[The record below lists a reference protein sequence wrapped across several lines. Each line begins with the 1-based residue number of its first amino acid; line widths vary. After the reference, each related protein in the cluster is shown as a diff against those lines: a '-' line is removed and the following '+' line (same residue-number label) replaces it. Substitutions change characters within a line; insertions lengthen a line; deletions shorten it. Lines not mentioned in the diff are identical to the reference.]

1 LAKLDLLNLT
11 LTQQKR
17 QAVAALNFIKIT
29 QEKSEKA
36 FTIDDLYTNVVKALT
51 DDLFMDSSALL
62 RINFKTRKISLL
74 ASSGLRTNLK
84 YLKLDENVSKQE
96 ILEPTLVN
104 SKSSPQSF
112 HTFVINSFQFP
123 YFVWYPITDEED
135 GTLIL
140 FVGNRIEDLMSKQP
154 FSQASLE
161 TFGAISS
168 VILLRRDNIVKTQE
182 MLRRKEER
190 IDFLAEISKTSPISV
205 IATDVNARVTYCNQ
219 ATEKLYG
226 YKAEELIG
234 KDPGMLNAEHNA
246 DEIQKGIKDAV
257 RQRKIWR
264 GELLNKKKN
273 GDLFYMHASIFP
285 VLDKD
290 GNFIAFVGFQED
302 VTERKRAEDERKR
315 LLEQVRESQ
324 EQLQSLSRRLLEVQ
338 DAERCDLAHELHDQI
353 GQNLTALGINLNIMH
368 SQLLEQL
375 DQKTTARLEDSMKL
389 VEETIE
395 SIRNMLVELR
405 PPVLDDY
412 GLLVALRWYS
422 ERFSG
427 RARVS
432 IILQGEESIS
442 RLPPAVEMALFRIF
456 QEALTNVAKHARASQ
471 VNVTLKEVNR
481 MVQLTISDDG
491 VGFDSTDRRLREKP
505 GWGLI
510 TIEERAKALCG
521 NVYVKS
527 TPGKGTQVIVR
538 LPC

>member
-1 LAKLDLLNLT
+1 MARLDLLNLT

-17 QAVAALNFIKIT
+17 QAVAALNFIKIM
-29 QEKSEKA
+29 QEKVEKA
-36 FTIDDLYTNVVKALT
+36 ITTDDLYSNVVKALT

-62 RINFKTRKISLL
+62 GINFKTREISLL
-74 ASSGLRTNLK
+74 ASSGLPENLK
-84 YLKLDENVSKQE
+84 CLKLNENVSKHE
-96 ILEPTLVN
+96 ILEPTFVN
-104 SKSSPQSF
+104 SKSFLQSF
-112 HTFVINSFQFP
+112 HTFVIDSFQSP
-123 YFVWYPITDEED
+123 YFVWHPIADEED

-140 FVGNRIEDLMSKQP
+140 FVGNRVEDLMSKQP
-154 FSQASLE
+154 FSQVSLE

-168 VILLRRDNIVKTQE
+168 VILLRRNNIANILE

-190 IDFLAEISKTSPISV
+190 IDFLAEILKTSPISV

-219 ATEKLYG
+219 AAEKLYS

-257 RQRKIWR
+257 RQGRIWR

-273 GDLFYMHASIFP
+273 GDLFYMHASVYP

-290 GNFIAFVGFQED
+290 GNFIAFVSFQED
-302 VTERKRAEDERKR
+302 ITERKRAEDERKR
-315 LLEQVRESQ
+315 LLDQVRESQ

-338 DAERCDLAHELHDQI
+338 DAERCDLARELHDQI

-368 SQLLEQL
+368 SQFLEQL
-375 DQKTTARLEDSMKL
+375 DLKTTARLEDSMKL

-412 GLLVALRWYS
+412 GLLVALHWYS
-422 ERFSG
+422 ERFSE
-427 RARVS
+427 RARIS

-491 VGFDSTDRRLREKP
+491 VGFDSTDRRLKEKP

-510 TIEERAKALCG
+510 TIGERAKALGGYLC
-521 NVYVKS
+521 VESV
-527 TPGKGTQVIVR
+527 PGKGTQVIVKVPR
-538 LPC
+538 